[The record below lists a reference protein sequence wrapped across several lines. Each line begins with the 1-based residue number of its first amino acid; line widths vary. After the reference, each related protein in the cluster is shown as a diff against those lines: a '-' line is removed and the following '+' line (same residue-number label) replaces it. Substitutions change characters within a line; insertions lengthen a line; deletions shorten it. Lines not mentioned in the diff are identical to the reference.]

1 MLTLSAFK
9 KSKKFCYELIK
20 FNFELVYFQP
30 ESYVDVD
37 RCQVEFVIDD
47 MRCNWPTIITV
58 VTHDQYDD
66 VVQVPNLRVRVLV
79 TSPLIGYS

>member
-1 MLTLSAFK
+1 MKLKYLFEYILTLLKHLHF
-9 KSKKFCYELIK
+9 
-20 FNFELVYFQP
+20 FQP

-37 RCQVEFVIDD
+37 RCQVQFTLDD

-66 VVQVPNLRVRVLV
+66 VVQVPNLRV
-79 TSPLIGYS
+79 S